1 MILLPWLVAG
11 LTLTVSPLQGQGQ
24 NETGWQEA
32 GHLEEFLQEAKIVG
46 RAEVGTGYTNPVK
59 VTLELD
65 GERHQAIFKKIDMPD
80 DSWRH
85 EVAAYE
91 LDKLLGMGM
100 VPPTVKRKDKGR
112 LGCLQLWVEGATMET
127 LVGAPPD
134 LDVWRQQVSAM
145 WLFDYLTANNDRHV
159 NNALASPDYRLL
171 MIDNSRAFGPYGIPL
186 RAMNEGG
193 GATRALFWMIDF
205 DPDLEHF
212 PTSYRP
218 ELVERVRSL
227 SDVELKAALGTY
239 IDKPVRRQ
247 ILERRDSILETIEG
261 MQDPAP

>member
-1 MILLPWLVAG
+1 MSILPWLAVG
-11 LTLTVSPLQGQGQ
+11 LTLTAAPLPGQGQ
-24 NETGWQEA
+24 NETGWPAA
-32 GHLEEFLQEAKIVG
+32 GHLEEFLREAKIVG
-46 RAEVGTGYTNPVK
+46 RAQVGTGYTNPVK
-59 VTLELD
+59 LE
-65 GERHQAIFKKIDMPD
+65 GERHQAILKKIDMPD

-91 LDKLLGMGM
+91 LDKLLGLGM

-112 LGCLQLWVEGATMET
+112 LGCLQLWVEGAPMER

-159 NNALASPDYRLL
+159 NNALASPEYRLL
-171 MIDNSRAFGPYGIPL
+171 MIDNSRAFGVSGIPL

-193 GATRALFWMIDF
+193 GATRALFWRIDF
-205 DPDLEHF
+205 DPDLELY
-212 PTSYRP
+212 PTSYRS
-218 ELVERVRSL
+218 ELVDRVRSL
-227 SDVELKAALGTY
+227 SEVELKATLGTY

-247 ILERRDSILETIEG
+247 ILERRDSILETIEE
-261 MQDPAP
+261 MRDPAP